1 MIRHGLGPRL
11 PGVAEALARS
21 LLPVDA
27 PEVVRFVSGVGWRV
41 QAALCGTRGRLV
53 QEEALATFGVDGAT
67 LGAVTR
73 EAHDLALQT
82 LLEGVLVPRLED
94 VRLDDVLRVRGLAR
108 DGAVVTWATTGPR
121 ALLARALAR
130 QAQSLG
136 REVVLF
142 RGPLE
147 HGALPGVPARVA
159 KARRADE
166 DRLPVRWVE
175 DPDALLAARAT
186 GAIVGGAWDDRAWG
200 TFSPRS
206 LLGRTVLFPNTLVR
220 LAEAG
225 GGSLVHA
232 TLVRER
238 DKRWVLTFRLPVA
251 EARFLDDEATP
262 FLRAYPGHWA
272 SWLGTC
278 AAAAERGRDPLFLP
292 MQRVDASPLPG

>member
-21 LLPVDA
+21 LLPVEA
-27 PEVVRFVSGVGWRV
+27 PEVVRFVAGVGWRA
-41 QAALCGTRGRLV
+41 QAAICGTRGRFV
-53 QEEALATFGVDGAT
+53 AEEARVTFGAAGAT
-67 LGAVTR
+67 LGAITR
-73 EAHDLALQT
+73 EAHDLALQS
-82 LLEGVLVPRLED
+82 LLEGVLVPRLD
-94 VRLDDVLRVRGLAR
+94 DARLDDVLRVRGLAR

-121 ALLARALAR
+121 ALLARALVR
-130 QAQSLG
+130 QARPLG

-147 HGALPGVPARVA
+147 HGALPGVPERVA
-159 KARRADE
+159 RARRDDE

-175 DPDALLAARAT
+175 DPGALLDARAA

-200 TFSPRS
+200 SFSPRS
-206 LLGRTVLFPNTLVR
+206 LLGRTVLFPDALDR
-220 LAEAG
+220 LANAG
-225 GGSLVHA
+225 GGNLVHA

-238 DKRWVLTFRLPVA
+238 DKRWVLTFRLPVPV
-251 EARFLDDEATP
+251 ARFLDDEAAP

-292 MQRVDASPLPG
+292 TQRVDASPTAG

>member
-11 PGVAEALARS
+11 PGVAESLARS

-27 PEVVRFVSGVGWRV
+27 PEVVRFVAGVGWRA
-41 QAALCGTRGRLV
+41 QAALCAKRGRFV
-53 QEEALATFGVDGAT
+53 ESEAHATFGAEGAT

-73 EAHDLALQT
+73 EAHDLALQS
-82 LLEGVLVPRLED
+82 LLEGVLVPRLDEAA
-94 VRLDDVLRVRGLAR
+94 LDDVLRVRGLVRA
-108 DGAVVTWATTGPR
+108 GAVVTWATTGPR

-130 QAQSLG
+130 QASSLG

-142 RGPLE
+142 RGPLQ
-147 HGALPGVPARVA
+147 HGALPGVPDRVA

-175 DPDALLAARAT
+175 HPEALLAACAT

-200 TFSPRS
+200 SFSPRS
-206 LLGRTVLFPNTLVR
+206 LFGRTVLFPNALGG
-220 LAEAG
+220 LAEASDG
-225 GGSLVHA
+225 KVVHA

-238 DKRWVLTFRLPVA
+238 DKRWVLTFRLPVPVS
-251 EARFLDDEATP
+251 RFLEDEATP
-262 FLRAYPGHWA
+262 FLRAYPGHW
-272 SWLGTC
+272 SGWLGTC

-292 MQRVDASPLPG
+292 T